1 MLTRIVQPAPALE
14 TFLESFRLNLSRPQA
29 EHLLHLVDGVLVTDQ
44 RKTLAALQRQ
54 FLDSTDPSNWADFLR
69 ISPWSAAEARDQLR
83 LHQVRGLLELA
94 QARGLPKVL
103 YVNLDDSLGK
113 KDKHTA
119 HIEPVDWFHDH
130 NESTPRQPRY
140 HKAFCYLECTLR
152 AGDLTATVDLRLY
165 LRDKTVRRL
174 NRHRAPEQRL
184 PFRSKF
190 HLARDILEALKPLL
204 PAGWAVYVQF
214 DSWYASEKLL
224 KYVHRQGW
232 HAVCALKSNR
242 TLRGQRLSQ
251 FAATLGHKRYTPVR
265 VTAADGNTTT
275 YHVRDAVGRLSKV
288 PFDVRVMFSKRHP
301 RARSWAYFAS
311 TDLARSVVETLRGY
325 GGRWTCEV
333 VNFYTKTQL
342 GLADF
347 RVRSYEAVERYVVAV
362 HLAWA
367 YVEGR
372 FARERSAQLRC
383 YGDVLRRHRDDH
395 AAAWLRAAV
404 EQAVHTGDIEAVLNR
419 FLRPTG

>member
-1 MLTRIVQPAPALE
+1 MLTRIVQPVPALE
-14 TFLESFRLNLSRPQA
+14 TYLASLHLDLSRPQA
-29 EHLLHLVDGVLVTDQ
+29 EHLLNLVDGLLVCDEP
-44 RKTLAALQRQ
+44 KTLAALQRQ
-54 FLDSTDPSNWADFLR
+54 FLDTTDPSNWADFLR
-69 ISPWSAAEARDQLR
+69 ISPWSAAEARDALR
-83 LHQVRGLLELA
+83 RHQVTWLLELA

-152 AGDLTATVDLRLY
+152 VGDLTATADLRLY

-174 NRHRAPEQRL
+174 NRHRPPEHRVH
-184 PFRSKF
+184 FRSKF

-204 PAGWAVYVQF
+204 PPGWTIYVQF

-224 KYVHRQGW
+224 RYVHRRGW

-251 FAATLGHKRYTPVR
+251 LAATLRHKRYTHVR

-325 GGRWTCEV
+325 GGRWSCEV

-342 GLADF
+342 GLADV
-347 RVRSYEAVERYVVAV
+347 RVRSLEAVERYVVAV

-367 YVEGR
+367 YVEER
-372 FARERSAQLRC
+372 LARERSAQVRC
-383 YGDVLRRHRDDH
+383 YGEVLRRHRDDH

-404 EQAVHTGDIEAVLNR
+404 EQGIRTGDIEAVLKR
-419 FLRPTG
+419 FLRQTG

>member
-1 MLTRIVQPAPALE
+1 
-14 TFLESFRLNLSRPQA
+14 
-29 EHLLHLVDGVLVTDQ
+29 
-44 RKTLAALQRQ
+44 
-54 FLDSTDPSNWADFLR
+54 
-69 ISPWSAAEARDQLR
+69 
-83 LHQVRGLLELA
+83 
-94 QARGLPKVL
+94 
-103 YVNLDDSLGK
+103 
-113 KDKHTA
+113 
-119 HIEPVDWFHDH
+119 
-130 NESTPRQPRY
+130 
-140 HKAFCYLECTLR
+140 LR
-152 AGDLTATVDLRLY
+152 AGDLTATIDLRLY

-174 NRHRAPEQRL
+174 NRHRSPEHRVH
-184 PFRSKF
+184 FRSKF

-204 PAGWAVYVQF
+204 PAGWTIYVQF
-214 DSWYASEKLL
+214 DSWYASEELL
-224 KYVHRQGW
+224 RYVHRQGW

-251 FAATLGHKRYTPVR
+251 FAATLRHKRYTRVR

-333 VNFYTKTQL
+333 VNFYIKTRL

-347 RVRSYEAVERYVVAV
+347 RVRSLEAVERYVVAV

-372 FARERSAQLRC
+372 FARERSAQVRC
-383 YGDVLRRHRDDH
+383 YGDVVRRHRDDH

-404 EQAVHTGDIEAVLNR
+404 EQGIRTGDVETVLKR

>member
-1 MLTRIVQPAPALE
+1 MLTRIVQPSPALE
-14 TFLESFRLNLSRPQA
+14 TVLDSLHLNLSQPQRD
-29 EHLLHLVDGVLVTDQ
+29 HLLQLVDSLLVCDE

-54 FLDSTDPSNWADFLR
+54 FLDATEPSNWADLLR
-69 ISPWSAAEARDQLR
+69 ISPGPAPAAREALR
-83 LHQVRGLLELA
+83 RHQVTWLLELA

-103 YVNLDDSLGK
+103 YVNLDDSLGV
-113 KDKHTA
+113 KDKQTT

-130 NESTPRQPRY
+130 NESTPRRPRY

-152 AGDLTATVDLRLY
+152 VGDLTATVDLRLY

-174 NRHRAPEQRL
+174 NRHRSPEHRL
-184 PFRSKF
+184 HFRSKF
-190 HLARDILEALKPLL
+190 HLAREILEALKPLL
-204 PAGWAVYVQF
+204 PAGWTIYVQF
-214 DSWYASEKLL
+214 DSWYASEQLL

-242 TLRGQRLSQ
+242 KLRGQRLSQ
-251 FAATLGHKRYTPVR
+251 LAATLRHKRYTPVR
-265 VTAADGNTTT
+265 VTAADGNVTT
-275 YHVRDAVGRLSKV
+275 YYVRDAVGRLSKV

-325 GGRWTCEV
+325 GGRWSCEV
-333 VNFYTKTQL
+333 VNFYTKTRL

-347 RVRSYEAVERYVVAV
+347 RVRSYEAVDRYVVAV

-367 YVEGR
+367 YVEQR
-372 FARERSAQLRC
+372 FACRRSAQDKC
-383 YGDVLRRHRDDH
+383 YGDVVRRHRDEH
-395 AAAWLRAAV
+395 AEAWLREAI
-404 EQAVHTGDIEAVLNR
+404 EMGMQTGNVEAVLNR

>member
-1 MLTRIVQPAPALE
+1 MLTRIVQPSPALE
-14 TFLESFRLNLSRPQA
+14 TYLESLHLSLSQPQA
-29 EHLLHLVDGVLVTDQ
+29 EHLLNLVDGLLVCDERT
-44 RKTLAALQRQ
+44 TLAALQRQ
-54 FLDSTDPSNWADFLR
+54 FLDATDPSNWADFLR
-69 ISPWSAAEARDQLR
+69 ISPWSVAEARDPLR
-83 LHQVRGLLELA
+83 RHQVTWLLELA

-113 KDKHTA
+113 KDKHTS

-130 NESTPRQPRY
+130 NESTPSRPRY
-140 HKAFCYLECTLR
+140 HKAFCSLECTLR

-174 NRHRAPEQRL
+174 NRHRSPEHRVH
-184 PFRSKF
+184 FRSKF

-204 PAGWAVYVQF
+204 PAGWTIYVQF

-224 KYVHRQGW
+224 KYVHRRGW

-251 FAATLGHKRYTPVR
+251 LAATLRHKRYTRVR
-265 VTAADGNTTT
+265 VTAADGDTTT

-333 VNFYTKTQL
+333 VNFYTKTRL

-347 RVRSYEAVERYVVAV
+347 RVRSLEAVERYVVAA

-367 YVEGR
+367 YVEER
-372 FARERSAQLRC
+372 FARERSAQIRC
-383 YGDVLRRHRDDH
+383 YGDVVRRHRDDH

-404 EQAVHTGDIEAVLNR
+404 EQGIRTGDVEQVLNR

>member
-14 TFLESFRLNLSRPQA
+14 TFLASLHLNLSRPQA
-29 EHLLHLVDGVLVTDQ
+29 EHLLQLVDGLLVTEE

-54 FLDSTDPSNWADFLR
+54 FLDATDPSNWADFLR
-69 ISPWSAAEARDQLR
+69 ISPWSTAEARDQLR

-152 AGDLTATVDLRLY
+152 VGDLTATVDLRLY

-174 NRHRAPEQRL
+174 NRHRSPEQRL
-184 PFRSKF
+184 HFRSKF

-251 FAATLGHKRYTPVR
+251 FAATLGHKRYTPVC
-265 VTAADGNTTT
+265 VTAADGNATT
-275 YHVRDAVGRLSKV
+275 YYVRDAVGRLSKV

-301 RARSWAYFAS
+301 RARSWTYFAS
-311 TDLARSVVETLRGY
+311 TDLARSVAETLRGY
-325 GGRWTCEV
+325 SGRWSCEV

-347 RVRSYEAVERYVVAV
+347 RVRSYEAVERYVVVV

-404 EQAVHTGDIEAVLNR
+404 EQGIRTGDIDAVLNR

>member
-14 TFLESFRLNLSRPQA
+14 TVLDSLHLNLSQPQRD
-29 EHLLHLVDGVLVTDQ
+29 HLLDLADSLLVCDE

-54 FLDSTDPSNWADFLR
+54 FLDATDPSNWADFLR
-69 ISPWSAAEARDQLR
+69 ISPWSAADVRDALR
-83 LHQVRGLLELA
+83 RHQVTWLLELA
-94 QARGLPKVL
+94 QARNLPTVL

-113 KDKHTA
+113 KDKHTS

-130 NESTPRQPRY
+130 NESTPSRPRY

-152 AGDLTATVDLRLY
+152 AGDLTATVDLRLD

-174 NRHRAPEQRL
+174 NRHRSPEHRL
-184 PFRSKF
+184 RFRSKF
-190 HLARDILEALKPLL
+190 HLAREIVEALKPLL
-204 PAGWAVYVQF
+204 PAGWTVYVQF
-214 DSWYASEKLL
+214 DSWYASEQLL
-224 KYVHRQGW
+224 RYVHRQGW

-242 TLRGQRLSQ
+242 KLRGQRLSQ
-251 FAATLGHKRYTPVR
+251 FVATLRHKWYTPVR
-265 VTAADGNTTT
+265 VTAADGHSTTS
-275 YHVRDAVGRLSKV
+275 YVRDAVGRLSKV

-333 VNFYTKTQL
+333 VNFSTKTRL

-367 YVEGR
+367 YVEER
-372 FARERSAQLRC
+372 FARERSAQIRC

-404 EQAVHTGDIEAVLNR
+404 EQGIRTGDIEAVLNR